1 MRRSRITLVVVPL
14 LTLLPLLGG
23 CATLPGLGDAG
34 VAPIAA
40 LPSPGPA
47 VAETVGPPEAAAP
60 SEGPSPAEVALP
72 PALSRD
78 DSSAAPFTLLA
89 QAKGQSA
96 EEVVP
101 EDYDPWEPFNEK
113 MFAFNRALDRWVL
126 KPAANVYRHIMPEPF
141 QIVIANG
148 FDNIRF
154 VPRLVNSLLQQKW
167 GGAGREVARFAI
179 NSTAGIGG
187 LFDPAGDYF
196 GIKRSREDFGQTLSV
211 YGAGPGPYLIL
222 PVLPPLTVRDGIGR
236 AVDGAMDPVAY
247 VLPFLFDRLGMQLG
261 DMLND
266 RALNYDLFQGFE
278 ESTID
283 MYSAV
288 RDAYLRRREQLIKE

>member
-1 MRRSRITLVVVPL
+1 MRRSRIAFVVVPL
-14 LTLLPLLGG
+14 LTSLPLLGG
-23 CATLPGLGDAG
+23 CATLAVPDDAG
-34 VAPIAA
+34 APAVAA
-40 LPSPGPA
+40 LPTPGPV
-47 VAETVGPPEAAAP
+47 VAENTGPVEAGAP
-60 SEGPSPAEVALP
+60 SEAPPPAEVTLP
-72 PALSRD
+72 PALSGD
-78 DSSAAPFTLLA
+78 DPSAAPFTLLA
-89 QAKGQSA
+89 QAAGQRA
-96 EEVVP
+96 EDVVP
-101 EDYDPWEPFNEK
+101 EDYDPWEPFNER
-113 MFAFNRALDRWVL
+113 MFAFNRALDRWFL

-167 GGAGREVARFAI
+167 GGAGRELARFAI

-196 GIKRSREDFGQTLSV
+196 GIKRSREDFGQTLAV

-236 AVDGAMDPVAY
+236 AVDGAMDPLTY

-266 RALNYDLFQGFE
+266 RAVNYDLFQGFE